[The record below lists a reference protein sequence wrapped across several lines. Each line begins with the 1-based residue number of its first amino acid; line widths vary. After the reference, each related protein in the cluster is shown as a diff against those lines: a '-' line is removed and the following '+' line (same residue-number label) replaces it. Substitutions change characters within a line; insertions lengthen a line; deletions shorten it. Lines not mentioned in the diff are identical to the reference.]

1 MKKTH
6 TKAFANLIAS
16 ILLLCI
22 EGWALFQTYGFK
34 VVKKATVQPAAFPQI
49 MCVGMIIFTV
59 ILLIQSI
66 IKLISMSDD
75 DPLAEP
81 AASINFI
88 KNKGVLA
95 GLFVILL
102 CVLFV
107 AFFDSLGYVVVG
119 MLLCG
124 IIMWLIGKRNI
135 VELLLVSILVPL
147 GMWLVFYKMLSVNIP
162 MGVLQPLR
170 DLVDILERR
179 RCMDWSLLA
188 SSYGAVFGNVQ
199 VIMMTFLGA
208 LGGVLL
214 GAIPGMTATMGVA
227 LLIPFS
233 FGMDLIPSV
242 GLLLGIYCGGMYG
255 GSISAI
261 LIHAPGT
268 PSAAAT
274 LLDGY
279 PMCQK
284 GQAGKALSI
293 AMFSSFCGGVI
304 GALVMTFLSPT

>member
-95 GLFVILL
+95 GLFVI
-102 CVLFV
+102 
-107 AFFDSLGYVVVG
+107 
-119 MLLCG
+119 
-124 IIMWLIGKRNI
+124 
-135 VELLLVSILVPL
+135 
-147 GMWLVFYKMLSVNIP
+147 P

-170 DLVDILERR
+170 DLVD
-179 RCMDWSLLA
+179 M
-188 SSYGAVFGNVQ
+188 
-199 VIMMTFLGA
+199 
-208 LGGVLL
+208 
-214 GAIPGMTATMGVA
+214 
-227 LLIPFS
+227 
-233 FGMDLIPSV
+233 
-242 GLLLGIYCGGMYG
+242 
-255 GSISAI
+255 
-261 LIHAPGT
+261 IH
-268 PSAAAT
+268 
-274 LLDGY
+274 
-279 PMCQK
+279 
-284 GQAGKALSI
+284 
-293 AMFSSFCGGVI
+293 F
-304 GALVMTFLSPT
+304 